1 MKSVHA
7 ALAVAALALVGV
19 SSIAIAHED
28 DGKVRDRQ
36 KAVRARAWREAV
48 EGAQGGVADENFS
61 SNAMTLKAWFPLN
74 TIDAGATSGNDCWGY
89 VSPSGREY
97 AIMCVSN
104 GTAVYEVTNAA
115 LPVKLGFVP
124 GAQSLWRDAK
134 VYDRYCYVVTEGG
147 VGIQVI
153 DLGNVDAG
161 QISLVNTVTTGGTL
175 ATHNVAIDTA
185 SGFLYRC
192 GGGSNGLR
200 FYNLNTSK
208 TNPPLAGQWNN
219 IYVHDAQIVTYT
231 TGPYAGKQ
239 IAFCCG
245 GLNGGNVETGL
256 YIVDV
261 TNKAAPVQLSR
272 ILYPNARYSHQ
283 GWLSED
289 RRFFFLGDE
298 LDEGNSQPLTTSYV
312 IDVQN
317 IAAPVYRGLIWNSS
331 TAITHN
337 CYTHQGKLF
346 AANYRSGIRV
356 FDVSSPNPPAGVS
369 EVAYFDTYPGDDYA
383 QFNGLWSCYPY
394 FPSGTIIG
402 SDLERGLFVWRL
414 SLPSATFAVA
424 NPPALIAPQGE
435 TPVDVTVTPVSG
447 ATLNPN
453 SGKMIVTGPGISIE
467 RPLVQVSGTTWR
479 ATFPAVPCT
488 TTVSYRFQVSNAA
501 GDVTNDLAQRSAFA
515 AMSLN
520 DAVVSNFESADGW
533 VGGLA
538 GDTATGGAWLRA
550 DPVFS
555 AAQPDNDHSA
565 TGALCWITGNGPIGG
580 AAGDADVDGGFTTL
594 LSPTFDLSSMD
605 EPYLEY
611 WYWYSN
617 NQGGGI
623 ADDSMP
629 VEISNDGGQTWALL
643 EQVQSNAG
651 VWSLRSWRVRDW
663 VQPTAAVRLRFTAR
677 DTGTGSVVEA
687 GVDDFR
693 VIDISCTPDEPA
705 DLNGDGLVN
714 GADLTILLSLWGSS
728 SPQADLDNDGSV
740 GAGDIAVLLN
750 AWG

>member
-1 MKSVHA
+1 
-7 ALAVAALALVGV
+7 AVAALALVGV

-104 GTAVYEVTNAA
+104 GTAVYEITNAA

-134 VYDRYCYVVTEGG
+134 VFDKYCYVVTEGG
-147 VGIQVI
+147 VGIQII

-161 QISLVNTVTTGGTL
+161 QISLVNTVTAGGNL
-175 ATHNVAIDTA
+175 ATHNVAIDTE

-200 FYNLNTSK
+200 IYDLNASK
-208 TNPPLAGQWNN
+208 TNPPFVGQWNN
-219 IYVHDAQIVTYT
+219 IYVHDAQVVRFNS
-231 TGPYAGKQ
+231 GPYAGKQ

-261 TNKAAPVQLSR
+261 TNKAAPVQISR

-435 TPVDVTVTPVSG
+435 TPIDVTVNPVSG

-467 RPLVQVSGTTWR
+467 RPLVQVSGTT
-479 ATFPAVPCT
+479 
-488 TTVSYRFQVSNAA
+488 
-501 GDVTNDLAQRSAFA
+501 
-515 AMSLN
+515 
-520 DAVVSNFESADGW
+520 
-533 VGGLA
+533 
-538 GDTATGGAWLRA
+538 GAWLRA

-617 NQGGGI
+617 NQGGGV

-629 VEISNDGGQTWALL
+629 VEISNDGGQTWALV
-643 EQVQSNAG
+643 ENVQSNAG

-663 VQPTAAVRLRFTAR
+663 VQPTASVRLRFTAR

-693 VIDISCTPDEPA
+693 VIDISCMPDEPA

-714 GADLTILLSLWGSS
+714 GADLTILLSVWGSS
-728 SPQADLDNDGSV
+728 NPQADLDGNGSV
-740 GAGDIAVLLN
+740 GAGDIAILLN